1 MKAPVPPLYSSTSLL
16 GNPPRT
22 DCHPGGTQGKGRRGQ
37 PVGRRGQPELIPF
50 RQMEK
55 GSELTGTELESAY
68 LGRSRSEVRE
78 SLCGIG
84 LAPQQRDEGNL
95 AVPIA
100 RAASAVR
107 GRLRSEDVPEKPGL
121 PHRREAPATL
131 PAKHL
136 AETRKGDGADHELFG
151 NSERCKFRLTRFR
164 SRLTRFRYP
173 LSLGREGSQKAVV
186 SDMRLGYAVCR
197 K

>member
-1 MKAPVPPLYSSTSLL
+1 MRK
-16 GNPPRT
+16 
-22 DCHPGGTQGKGRRGQ
+22 
-37 PVGRRGQPELIPF
+37 VGRCR
-50 RQMEK
+50 K

-78 SLCGIG
+78 SPCGYG
-84 LAPQQRDEGNL
+84 LAPQEHDECNQ
-95 AVPIA
+95 AAPIA

-164 SRLTRFRYP
+164 SRLTRFRSLSLTRFRYP
-173 LSLGREGSQKAVV
+173 LSLGREGPQKAVV